1 MNKFRQWLQKFMTGR
16 YGSDKLNMVILGTGV
31 VLALISLF
39 IPAPANLAL
48 TIIYYGL
55 TVWALFRCF
64 SRETYKRFEENRKFL
79 LFLDRIKDRDHKH
92 FTCPR
97 CRQPVRVPRGKG
109 TIAITCPRCKERFI
123 RKS

>member
-31 VLALISLF
+31 ILALISLF

-48 TIIYYGL
+48 TIVYYGL

-79 LFLDRIKDRDHKH
+79 LFQ
-92 FTCPR
+92 CPLVTYDVVDTHDI
-97 CRQPVRVPRGKG
+97 PGAVKY
-109 TIAITCPRCKERFI
+109 
-123 RKS
+123 